1 MSLTP
6 VPSEKQ
12 SISLAKLAQ
21 ITNNSK
27 IGVGALKNQNEI
39 IFINKNPPMKS
50 FAAEM
55 SKNKHK
61 LHSEFIDDSPLARNQ
76 HRSST
81 SFEVNNNEYNPVL

>member
-27 IGVGALKNQNEI
+27 IGVGALKN
-39 IFINKNPPMKS
+39 
-50 FAAEM
+50 
-55 SKNKHK
+55 
-61 LHSEFIDDSPLARNQ
+61 
-76 HRSST
+76 
-81 SFEVNNNEYNPVL
+81 